1 MNGERCRVR
10 NDWSNNNS
18 RHESNGNV
26 YRRSPSISNQYQSV
40 NIVDLKNLERVG
52 GNMMMI
58 VMIKDVSEIFSD

>member
-10 NDWSNNNS
+10 NGWSSNNS

-52 GNMMMI
+52 GNKMMI
-58 VMIKDVSEIFSD
+58 MMIKDVSEIFSD